1 MQMTLKMRTM
11 MIVMRKNTTMHTKI
25 VMMRTTTM
33 NTMILIMAN
42 MMTNMMTNT
51 KMIMTMVTMITITVE
66 AANTVI
72 LLPAL
77 SPEHAGEKNAAE
89 AIARPGLPLRSRKAE
104 TLFSGSYRRSS
115 AIFRHY

>member
-42 MMTNMMTNT
+42 MMTNT

-66 AANTVI
+66 AANTVL

-104 TLFSGSYRRSS
+104 TPSSGSYRRSS